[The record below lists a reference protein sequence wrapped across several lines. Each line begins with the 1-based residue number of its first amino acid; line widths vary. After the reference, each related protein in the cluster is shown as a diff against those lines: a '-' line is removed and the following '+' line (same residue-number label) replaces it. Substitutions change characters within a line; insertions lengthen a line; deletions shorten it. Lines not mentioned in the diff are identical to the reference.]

1 MPANKLNDA
10 NQVERAEAIFRDL
23 LGVRDAGDPAPTH
36 RNFLEAVRQFSSI
49 EFDTSG
55 APESDGFLFD
65 YGAYRSLP
73 EPGFQ
78 VSIIRQFEVEKESGD
93 HDYYVQVRGTYLYAI
108 EPDLEALKGVVS
120 WWFRDEQVPFDDWFS
135 GVVDA
140 PVWDAIGRK
149 PILRF
154 VVEQESV

>member
-1 MPANKLNDA
+1 LKDA
-10 NQVERAEAIFRDL
+10 NQVEHAEAIFRNL
-23 LGVRDAGDPAPTH
+23 LGLRDTRDPVPAH
-36 RNFLEAVRQFSSI
+36 RNFLEAVRRFNSI
-49 EFDTSG
+49 EFDASG
-55 APESDGFLFD
+55 APESDGVLFD

-78 VSIIRQFEVEKESGD
+78 IGIMRQFEIAKESGD

-108 EPDLEALKGVVS
+108 EPDLEAMKGVVS
-120 WWFRDEQVPFDDWFS
+120 WWFRDQQVPFDDWFY
-135 GVVDA
+135 GVVND

-149 PILRF
+149 PVLRF